1 MNTTI
6 NTAEISPTAFQ
17 VTRKHLRFP
26 FSGKA
31 DLTAMRSGQHMTG
44 QVSEIGPCGCYVDT
58 PEAFKVGTKVGMFIR
73 SAERSCAL
81 SGKVLYVHKGWGMG
95 VVFDDGQPEAFATVD
110 GWLLKLDRE
119 KRHTPVH

>member
-17 VTRKHLRFP
+17 VPRKHLRFP

-31 DLTAMRSGQHMTG
+31 DLIAMRTGQHLTG

-58 PEAFKVGTKVGMFIR
+58 PEAFKVGAKVG
-73 SAERSCAL
+73 
-81 SGKVLYVHKGWGMG
+81 
-95 VVFDDGQPEAFATVD
+95 
-110 GWLLKLDRE
+110 
-119 KRHTPVH
+119 